1 MKIKSLIYA
10 LLVLG
15 VVISFGSCRDNAAEP
30 IELAEGQQLSF
41 LPSIKG
47 MNEEVIRTRAAESSF
62 FVDDDTISVKITTS
76 RTGATEK
83 NYPYT
88 YKEGTFTGDFKF
100 SPDNT
105 YISKLVALWPA
116 EDSDGRSRI
125 ITDQREY
132 ENYKQANRLKATGS
146 TENIMPTAAPVP
158 LIFEH
163 EQSRIT
169 FRLAGQ
175 NANGLII
182 KSLLLE
188 LEGVDLEDGKG
199 ERGVGF
205 WAYCEETGTLNARMI
220 LPAGVKFG
228 PNKKDDDGRMKI
240 GLVTVGA
247 SGSSD
252 KDYRAIMYIPNK
264 TGITLKA
271 NHDYLVTLTPEGY
284 DLMATVTI
292 SGFSQPNGDHVG
304 IPFQL
309 PVGPNAEAKYEINTV
324 AQLVTISWLLAGDL
338 KGESQ
343 SEWLDREFDIVSP
356 VVVSDKIR
364 AEGDR
369 YLNVTKLK
377 ANKDKFSNTDK
388 ATYSDGITSIF
399 DE

>member
-1 MKIKSLIYA
+1 MKIRSLKYA

-15 VVISFGSCRDNAAEP
+15 VAASFGSCRDNAAEP

-62 FVDDDTISVKITTS
+62 FVDDDEISVKITTS
-76 RTGATEK
+76 RTGAIEK

-105 YISKLVALWPA
+105 YISKLIALWPA
-116 EDSDGRSRI
+116 EDSEGRSKI

-132 ENYKQANRLKATGS
+132 ESYKQANRLKATGS
-146 TENIMPTAAPVP
+146 TDNIMPTAAPVP
-158 LIFEH
+158 LVFEH

-188 LEGVDLEDGKG
+188 LEGVDLGDGEG
-199 ERGVGF
+199 GRGVGF
-205 WAYCEETGTLNARMI
+205 WAYCEEEGTLNAKMI
-220 LPAGVKFG
+220 LPAGIQFG
-228 PNKKDDDGRMKI
+228 PNEDNDERMKI
-240 GLVTVGA
+240 GLVTVGTA
-247 SGSSD
+247 GSSAG
-252 KDYRAIMYIPNK
+252 DYRGIMYIPNR
-264 TGITLKA
+264 TNISLVA

-284 DLMATVTI
+284 DLMATITI
-292 SGFSQPNGDHVG
+292 SGFPQPDGDHVG

-309 PVGPNAEAKYEINTV
+309 PEWNEDAERYDISTV
-324 AQLVTISWLLAGDL
+324 AQLVTISWLLDGDL
-338 KGESQ
+338 NGQLKVA
-343 SEWLDREFDIVSP
+343 WMDREFDIVIP
-356 VVVSDKIR
+356 IMVSAKVK
-364 AEGDR
+364 AEGER
-369 YLNVTKLK
+369 YLK
-377 ANKDKFSNTDK
+377 ATVLQHNKDKFKNTDN
-388 ATYSDGITSIF
+388 ATYSDGSKVF
-399 DE
+399 SD